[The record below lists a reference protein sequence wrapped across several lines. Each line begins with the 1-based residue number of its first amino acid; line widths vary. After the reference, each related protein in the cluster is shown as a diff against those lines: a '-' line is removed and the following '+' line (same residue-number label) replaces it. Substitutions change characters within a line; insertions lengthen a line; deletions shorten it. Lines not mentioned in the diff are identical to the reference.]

1 MAECKQCGGKGEIDC
16 IQCYGSG
23 RHGNYPNPET
33 CAHCGGSGKTCRRVA
48 AVVRNKIG
56 SDP

>member
-1 MAECKQCGGKGEIDC
+1 MAECSRCDGTGEIDC

-33 CAHCGGSGKTCRRVA
+33 CAHCGGSGKQTC
-48 AVVRNKIG
+48 IDCGG
-56 SDP
+56 SGEK